1 MQDQYKI
8 YLVYIILSILC
19 ILCIILVSIYSTGSQ
34 IADWILGS
42 ISVLIFMGMS
52 LIIYRWEKEKKEL
65 RKMKKEMKDDINK
78 MKLIKELTI
87 EPEDLPRKPQK
98 EEELIKEGLEVKTNF
113 DKNISEFILSL
124 LNMKTLENEI
134 YLKQYNEYKF
144 NLEQNLKKLNFNINP
159 RNKDVLKEL
168 INDNIYKDTINKYNT
183 EIDENKNNINQLFN
197 HFINYFIEMF
207 DKEPYNLETLADNL
221 IKNLQ
226 KLQTVILSMKDN
238 ISYKIQFNT
247 LIKQA
252 CNNSKLIYPY
262 DLKTRLTALK
272 IDYETLI
279 GKGEVSGKGDSKIM
293 QCLNLIKSKLIPID
307 ELDTLKTRSYNN
319 LINITN
325 DYYIHKKIDWHK
337 YVTNIKPLFNKFEE
351 NEILNWIKTC
361 IIPNNN

>member
-1 MQDQYKI
+1 M
-8 YLVYIILSILC
+8 
-19 ILCIILVSIYSTGSQ
+19 IILVSKSVISTGHK
-34 IADWILGS
+34 IADWGLG
-42 ISVLIFMGMS
+42 IFSVLGILAGS
-52 LIIYRWEKEKKEL
+52 YLIYENKKTARVAPDSPYSGSADEWNINNEL
-65 RKMKKEMKDDINK
+65 LILKEMLRVKLEILNLDKESDQQ
-78 MKLIKELTI
+78 KLIEGYNTI
-87 EPEDLPRKPQK
+87 INSTIINSTFE
-98 EEELIKEGLEVKTNF
+98 
-113 DKNISEFILSL
+113 SSL
-124 LNMKTLENEI
+124 LNMKKLED
-134 YLKQYNEYKF
+134 NEY
-144 NLEQNLKKLNFNINP
+144 LEQYTKYKNNLINHLDFIQRWPKNENKKKI
-159 RNKDVLKEL
+159 LKEL